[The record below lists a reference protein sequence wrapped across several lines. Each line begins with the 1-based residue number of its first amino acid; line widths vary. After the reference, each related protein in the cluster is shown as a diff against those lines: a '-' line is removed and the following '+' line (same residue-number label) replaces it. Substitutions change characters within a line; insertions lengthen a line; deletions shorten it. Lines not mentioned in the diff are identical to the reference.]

1 MNLNIWPAEF
11 NIGAPKKGCGVHFPS
26 ATTLQ
31 SVGLVQVACDR
42 GPRLSLGPPARSSC
56 SIRHLWRIDWGSG
69 GTRQCRA
76 NGFNTDGMARTCD
89 RLADLSLS
97 HLQCIKDLDT
107 FETRLETRTKE
118 SSMCASHWAVSQCAF
133 AGLRCSNV
141 SGRLTA
147 WESLLSKT
155 QRRN

>member
-1 MNLNIWPAEF
+1 MSEPLKRLRCALSN
-11 NIGAPKKGCGVHFPS
+11 GS
-26 ATTLQ
+26 TLQ
-31 SVGLVQVACDR
+31 SVGLVGGIYITGRACLW
-42 GPRLSLGPPARSSC
+42 GRLIAYRVRSSTC
-56 SIRHLWRIDWGSG
+56 AVLTGKSG

-76 NGFNTDGMARTCD
+76 NGSKTNSMAHTCD
-89 RLADLSLS
+89 RLADLYAF

-118 SSMCASHWAVSQCAF
+118 SSMCASHWAFSQCTLID
-133 AGLRCSNV
+133 LRRSNV
-141 SGRLTA
+141 SGWSTV